1 MSFANIIDYI
11 PQRPPMVMVGE
22 IVEVQEEEILT
33 QFFISEDNLLVEN
46 GFLSES
52 GIIENIAQTAAAFS
66 GVKAKMNNENVK
78 VGFIGSVRNLQID
91 SLPKV
96 DSTIQTS
103 VKLVGKVMNVDMIE
117 GKITQDGNIVAQCEM
132 RIFLEE

>member
-1 MSFANIIDYI
+1 
-11 PQRPPMVMVGE
+11 MVMVGE

>member
-1 MSFANIIDYI
+1 MSFSNIIDYI

-33 QFFISEDNLLVEN
+33 QFVISEDNLLVEN

-66 GVKAKMNNENVK
+66 GVKAKMNNEKVK
-78 VGFIGSVRNLQID
+78 VGFIGSVRNLQIN

-96 DSTIQTS
+96 ESTIQTS

-117 GKITQDGNIVAQCEM
+117 GKITQNGNLIAQCEM